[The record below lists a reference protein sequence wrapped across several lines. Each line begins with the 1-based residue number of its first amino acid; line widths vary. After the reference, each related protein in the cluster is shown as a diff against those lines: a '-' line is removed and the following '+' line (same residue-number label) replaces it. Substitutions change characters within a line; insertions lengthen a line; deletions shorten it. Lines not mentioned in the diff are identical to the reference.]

1 MNWLDDSLA
10 QTCPAENEVICWRM
24 LLDRINDAQ
33 LLVLYER
40 LFPEEKVRADSFIK
54 SADRNRY
61 IAAHGS
67 LRILIRHIL
76 GIEAEIS
83 INAFGKPQLLN
94 SPLQFNLSHSGNV
107 ILLAFSL
114 NNPVGIDVEE
124 RREIKDLDSIAGSYF
139 HELEAEALSKLDQPL
154 LSRAFFSCWAKK
166 EAVIKALGLGLSMP
180 LNAFEVEIFPIVG
193 ICLAK
198 LPDRF
203 PRDWTLKA
211 FNPLEGYAA
220 AIASPALNL
229 KVRAVDLNYAALQQ
243 LS

>member
-1 MNWLDDSLA
+1 M
-10 QTCPAENEVICWRM
+10 
-24 LLDRINDAQ
+24 DRINDAQ

-40 LFPEEKVRADSFIK
+40 LVPEEKVRADSFIK

-67 LRILIRHIL
+67 LRILIRHFL

-83 INAFGKPQLLN
+83 INAFGKPQLLS

-124 RREIKDLDSIAGSYF
+124 RREIKDLDSISGSYF
-139 HELEAEALSKLDQPL
+139 HEFEARVLSKLNQPL
-154 LSRAFFSCWAKK
+154 LSQAFFSCWAKK

-180 LNAFEVEIFPIVG
+180 LNTFEVEIFPIEG
-193 ICLAK
+193 IFLAK

-203 PRDWTLKA
+203 PQAWTLRA

-229 KVRAVDLNYAALQQ
+229 QIRAIDLNYAALQQ
-243 LS
+243 LA

>member
-1 MNWLDDSLA
+1 M
-10 QTCPAENEVICWRM
+10 
-24 LLDRINDAQ
+24 DRINDAQ

-40 LFPEEKVRADSFIK
+40 LVPEEKVRADSFIK

-67 LRILIRHIL
+67 LRILIRHFL

-83 INAFGKPQLLN
+83 INAFGKPQLLS

-124 RREIKDLDSIAGSYF
+124 RREIKDIDSIAGSYF
-139 HELEAEALSKLDQPL
+139 HEFEAKVLSKLNQPL
-154 LSRAFFSCWAKK
+154 LSQAFFSCWVKK

-180 LNAFEVEIFPIVG
+180 LNTFEVEIFPIEG
-193 ICLAK
+193 IFLAK

-203 PRDWTLKA
+203 PQAWTLRA

-229 KVRAVDLNYAALQQ
+229 QIRAVDLNYAALQQ
-243 LS
+243 LA